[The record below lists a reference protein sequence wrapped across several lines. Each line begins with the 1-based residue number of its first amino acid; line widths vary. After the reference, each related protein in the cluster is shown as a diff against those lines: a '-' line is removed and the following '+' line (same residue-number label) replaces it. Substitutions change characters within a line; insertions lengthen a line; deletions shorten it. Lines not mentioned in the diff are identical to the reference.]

1 MIFLIVC
8 SVLMEGVFVISMM
21 SLLKT
26 LLGGDNSGGVSEL
39 YQILLSNAFG
49 QKYNFPQEILF
60 FAVVSILVSFFK
72 ISSLRNQLHFSYEV
86 KRNVANSLFD
96 SYLNSSFVSRS
107 AYSAERLQNILNLQ
121 VAIFT
126 DNFIIKF
133 IVMITGIASNFHG
146 DLQFDNILL
155 KEDDDFLILDW
166 RQIF

>member
-1 MIFLIVC
+1 
-8 SVLMEGVFVISMM
+8 
-21 SLLKT
+21 
-26 LLGGDNSGGVSEL
+26 
-39 YQILLSNAFG
+39 
-49 QKYNFPQEILF
+49 
-60 FAVVSILVSFFK
+60 
-72 ISSLRNQLHFSYEV
+72 
-86 KRNVANSLFD
+86 
-96 SYLNSSFVSRS
+96 LNSSFVSRS